1 MFKKTLL
8 DTVEV
13 WRESFCP
20 LIDTTLTALL
30 FGVCLAS
37 GLETARWLN
46 DDLFFHQAWY
56 LSVLLPIVIGI
67 LVSAICKKGLTSDH
81 EVVKGEMPVVCKKW
95 LTGVIL
101 NMCRS
106 VQNRVEHAVVA
117 LRSNSLPGG

>member
-13 WRESFCP
+13 WRESFGP

-46 DDLFFHQAWY
+46 DDLFFHQAWH

-67 LVSAICKKGLTSDH
+67 LVSFFLFKFSVFLIAKIQERRIERKNQGIEDGTIKSD
-81 EVVKGEMPVVCKKW
+81 GS
-95 LTGVIL
+95 
-101 NMCRS
+101 R
-106 VQNRVEHAVVA
+106 
-117 LRSNSLPGG
+117 

>member
-1 MFKKTLL
+1 MDFYQG
-8 DTVEV
+8 
-13 WRESFCP
+13 
-20 LIDTTLTALL
+20 LTD
-30 FGVCLAS
+30 
-37 GLETARWLN
+37 N
-46 DDLFFHQAWY
+46 DQIINGGGY
-56 LSVLLPIVIGI
+56 INM
-67 LVSAICKKGLTSDH
+67 AICKKRLTSDH